1 MVFTHSAAPRSLAFL
16 LLTSIG
22 ILHAQTRW
30 VGSWAAAQQL
40 PEPRNALAADDLQDA
55 TLRQIVHL
63 SIGGPE
69 IRVRLS
75 NRFGHASLE
84 LTSVHI
90 AKAASPATSRIDPA
104 TDKALTF
111 SGNAGV
117 IIPAGADY
125 LSDPVAF
132 PVTALSDL
140 AVTLHIKDPPTEQTG
155 HPGSRAT
162 SYLVHGDR
170 VTATE
175 LSDARKIE
183 HWYFI
188 SGVDVVAPY
197 PAASIV
203 ILGDSIT
210 DGHGAT
216 TDANNRWP
224 DVLAKRLQAA
234 LSTQSIGVLNQGIGG
249 NRLLLDGLGPNA
261 LARFDHDV
269 VAQAGARYLIVLEGV
284 NDLGT
289 LTRDREVSQRE
300 HDLLVRRI
308 IAAYQQIIARAHAHG
323 IDVFGATILPYTGSQ
338 YYHPGPSSEADRQA
352 INAWIRAGG
361 HFDAV
366 IDFDKVIRD
375 PKHAEQM
382 LAAYDSGDHL
392 HPSPAGYAAM
402 AEAVPLSLFG
412 ASAQPGASALKI
424 ALTFDDLPAH
434 GPLPTGVGRIRI
446 VSQILKAL
454 KDAHVPATYGF
465 VNGGGLEQ
473 QPGDVTVLKAWRAAG
488 HPLGN
493 HTWSHMD
500 LRKQAVENFAA
511 DVSQNEALLDKW
523 MSHEDWHWFRFPFLA
538 EGDTTEKRASIRS
551 FLLQH
556 GYRIAAVTMSFGD
569 YQWNEPYTRCR
580 AKGDEEAIALLK
592 SSFLA
597 AAEESIRYYRGL
609 SSALYGRDIPYVL
622 LLHVGAFDAE
632 MLPRLLELYESHG
645 FKFVTLDDAERDEF
659 YREDT
664 DLHLQTGPDTLEEA
678 MAERYLPLPPHTAFA
693 PQPEALCR

>member
-1 MVFTHSAAPRSLAFL
+1 MVFTNSRVLHGAALL
-16 LLTSIG
+16 LLTSLG
-22 ILHAQTRW
+22 TLHAQTRW

-40 PEPRNALAADDLQDA
+40 PEPRNALATDDLRDA

-69 IRVRLS
+69 IRVWIS
-75 NRFGHASLE
+75 NRFGHAPLE
-84 LTSVHI
+84 ITSAHI
-90 AKAASPATSRIDPA
+90 SKSASAASSRIDPA

-125 LSDPVAF
+125 LCDPLAF

-140 AVTLHIKDPPTEQTG
+140 AITLHINDPPAEQTG

-162 SYLVHGDR
+162 SYLVHGER
-170 VTATE
+170 VAAAE
-175 LSDARKIE
+175 LPDAKKVE

-188 SGVDVVAPY
+188 SGVDVAAHS

-203 ILGDSIT
+203 VLGDSIT

-234 LSTQSIGVLNQGIGG
+234 AATQPLGVLNQGIGG

-269 VAQAGARYLIVLEGV
+269 VAQSGARYLIVLEGV

-289 LTRDREVSQRE
+289 LTRDSEVSPEQHE
-300 HDLLVRRI
+300 LMVRRI
-308 IAAYQQIIARAHAHG
+308 IAVYQQIIARAHAHG

-352 INAWIRAGG
+352 VNAWIREPG

-375 PKHAEQM
+375 PQHPEQM

-392 HPSPAGYAAM
+392 HPSPGGYAAM
-402 AEAVPLSLFG
+402 AEAVPLSLFTSAG
-412 ASAQPGASALKI
+412 HQASSAPKI

-434 GPLPTGVGRIRI
+434 GPLPPGVTRA
-446 VSQILKAL
+446 QIASKILAAL
-454 KDAHVPATYGF
+454 KDAQVPATYGF
-465 VNGGGLEQ
+465 VNGLMVEKQPQDAAVLE
-473 QPGDVTVLKAWRAAG
+473 AWRAAG
-488 HPLGN
+488 NPLGN
-493 HTWSHMD
+493 HSWSHMD
-500 LRKQAVENFAA
+500 LRKQAAEAFEA
-511 DVSQNEALLDKW
+511 DVNQNEPLLDKW
-523 MSHEDWHWFRFPFLA
+523 MSNQDWHWFRYPFLA
-538 EGDTTEKRASIRS
+538 EGETKEKRASIRT
-551 FLLQH
+551 FLGQR
-556 GYRIAAVTMSFGD
+556 GYKIAGVTMSFGD
-569 YQWNEPYTRCR
+569 YQWNEPYARCR
-580 AKGDEEAIALLK
+580 TKGDNHAVALLE

-597 AAEESIRYYRGL
+597 AADESIRYYRGL
-609 SSALYGRDIPYVL
+609 SSTLYGRDIPYVL

-632 MLPRLLELYESHG
+632 MMPRLLKLYQSRG

-664 DLHLQTGPDTLEEA
+664 DLHLQISPDTLEEA
-678 MAERYLPLPPHTAFA
+678 MAERHLSLPPHAAFA
-693 PQPEALCR
+693 SQLEALCR